1 MIKYE
6 IGELVQYMIHYDRT
20 LDYFTSYELGCMY
33 DRTFAIIIST
43 DEFSAKMH
51 PIRKDYSINTIVV
64 LETNLNNL
72 RKNHLLIEIEDKEKQ
87 ILLRKNLLKLDKNRV
102 KKLERI
108 MGWKI

>member
-1 MIKYE
+1 
-6 IGELVQYMIHYDRT
+6 
-20 LDYFTSYELGCMY
+20 
-33 DRTFAIIIST
+33 
-43 DEFSAKMH
+43 MH
-51 PIRKDYSINTIVV
+51 PVRKDYSINTSVV